1 MSKAAYFASGNRATE
16 QSPATSRRASQVP
29 SERMS
34 KRLSDSPLEQDPD
47 DEEAADYKEPTDAE
61 AGEVKWP
68 TRTAS
73 TAKARKASNC
83 TM

>member
-1 MSKAAYFASGNRATE
+1 
-16 QSPATSRRASQVP
+16 
-29 SERMS
+29 MS
-34 KRLSDSPLEQDPD
+34 KRLSDSPLERDPD